1 MIRICHVITDLD
13 VAGAE
18 TMLTRLAK
26 GMDPSRFEVSVVSL
40 IEPGPLAEELRLA
53 GVKVESLN
61 AARGRPSLRAA
72 VRMIALLR
80 RDRPKI
86 VQTWL
91 YHADLLG
98 FIGALFAGTSNLLW
112 NIRCTDMRSGPQT
125 WLFHQLVGLLARL
138 SRYPTAVI
146 ANSEAGIAAHE
157 RLGYRPRRWIHIPNG
172 VDTQRYR
179 PRPRERSAL
188 RDALGLPQSA
198 PVIGMVARVHDMKD
212 HATFLTAATIFLK
225 RHPDAVFVL
234 AGRGTEPGL
243 TSLTKKVSAAG
254 LSGKVRGLG
263 IRRDLENVY
272 PAFDLLSLNS
282 AYGEGCPN
290 VLLEAMACGVPCVAT
305 DVGACAQIVGS
316 AGRIVRA
323 REPGTLADAW
333 DELLCRDREELSAR
347 ARARCIASF
356 DIRSIAAIYER
367 TYEELATASAKPEE
381 PFIRQG
387 RAMRLLDPTTD
398 TLE

>member
-40 IEPGPLAEELRLA
+40 IEPGPLAHELRLA
-53 GVKVESLN
+53 GVKVDCLN

-72 VRMIALLR
+72 ARMIALLR
-80 RDRPKI
+80 RDRPRI

-98 FIGALFAGTSNLLW
+98 FIGALFARTSNLLW

-146 ANSEAGIAAHE
+146 TNSEAGIAAHE

-172 VDTQRYR
+172 VDTQRFR
-179 PRPRERSAL
+179 PRPEERTAL
-188 RDALGLPQSA
+188 RDALGLAHSA
-198 PVIGMVARVHDMKD
+198 PVIGLVARVHDMKD
-212 HATFLTAATIFLK
+212 HATFLKAATIFLK
-225 RHPDAVFVL
+225 KRPDAVFVL

-243 TSLTKKVSAAG
+243 TTLAEQVSAAG

-263 IRRDLENVY
+263 VRRDLENVY

-305 DVGACAQIVGS
+305 DVGDCARIVGS
-316 AGRIVRA
+316 AGQIVKA
-323 REPGTLADAW
+323 REPEVLADAW
-333 DELLCRDREELSAR
+333 DELLCRAREELGAH
-347 ARARCIASF
+347 ARARCVKSF
-356 DIRSIAAIYER
+356 DIRRILATYER

-381 PFIRQG
+381 PFFLQG
-387 RAMRLLDPTTD
+387 RAMRLLQPTTD